1 LFLSTISARVCV
13 AGGPVP
19 SAAGPL
25 AGVATSLNEAAR
37 GLESPL
43 FAVRESA
50 SQRLVDAQSPA
61 VPVLL
66 SVAKEENLEAA
77 VRAIGI
83 LEAIYVSGDVK
94 GDVATIDGAEFAL
107 DELTRSGRPSVAD
120 RAEVVLESHYDIRER
135 RAVAEIERLHG
146 RPVFGE
152 LGAVPN
158 GWNGRRHPAPP
169 AVDRS
174 GDPSKEKGELTC
186 LIVGPK
192 WTGADEGL
200 KHVARLK
207 RLRLLYRI
215 QGCPVSDE
223 GIGRLRAAIPGLNV
237 EERGAAKLGIS
248 HSGPPA
254 GEGGGCVIHETQEGE
269 AASNAGLR
277 PQDRIVQFGSHRV
290 DDFST
295 LIKLLRS
302 YKPGETVDCVIVRGD
317 QVPMTVPVTLTGW
330 D

>member
-1 LFLSTISARVCV
+1 
-13 AGGPVP
+13 
-19 SAAGPL
+19 
-25 AGVATSLNEAAR
+25 LNEAAR
-37 GLESPL
+37 GLESPQ

-50 SQRLVDAQSPA
+50 SQRLVDAQAPA
-61 VPVLL
+61 VTVLL
-66 SVAKEENLEAA
+66 TVAKEENLEAA

-94 GDVATIDGAEFAL
+94 NDVAAIDGAEFAL
-107 DELTRSGRPSVAD
+107 DELTRTGRPSVAD

-146 RPVFGE
+146 RPIFGE
-152 LGAVPN
+152 LGASPN
-158 GWNGRRHPAPP
+158 GWNPRRHLAPP

-174 GDPSKEKGELTC
+174 GDPSKDKGELTC

-192 WTGADEGL
+192 WTGSDEGL

-215 QGCPVSDE
+215 QGCPVSNE
-223 GIGRLRAAIPGLNV
+223 GIGRLRAAIPGIDV
-237 EERGAAKLGIS
+237 QERGAAKLGITNGGS
-248 HSGPPA
+248 PV
-254 GEGGGCVIHETQEGE
+254 GEGGGCVIHDIQEGE
-269 AASNAGLR
+269 AASNAGLH

-290 DDFST
+290 DDFFA
-295 LIKLLRS
+295 LIELLRS
-302 YKPGETVDCVIVRGD
+302 YKPGETVDCVILRD
-317 QVPMTVPVTLTGW
+317 QTPMTVPVTLTGW